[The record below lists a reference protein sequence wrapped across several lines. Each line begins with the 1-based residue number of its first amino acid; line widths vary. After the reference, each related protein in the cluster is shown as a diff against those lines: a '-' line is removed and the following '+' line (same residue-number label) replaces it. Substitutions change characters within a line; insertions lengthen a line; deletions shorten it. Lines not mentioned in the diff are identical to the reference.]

1 MKNSC
6 YRLVVVLLVLFSIA
20 MIAPM
25 PVSGQ
30 VREWA
35 DQSGKYKIEAEFK
48 GVKDNKVILQRLSN
62 GKRMTIP
69 FAKLCDADQAYVK
82 TLLEAEKSPE
92 TANSAPPKTE
102 PANVTPPAV
111 KPEPAAVTPPPKKNE
126 PKTEPMKT
134 ESPVVEK
141 QPEPAPAPKKI
152 EPAIAPKKIEPA
164 PKKTQPIQ
172 PRPTTPPK
180 PVTPPIQFAASDL
193 EMPELGPID
202 QSQLQQLPAPFNDIA
217 VSINAD
223 ENVSVV
229 RKSLAS
235 LSDLPSNQTN
245 PSLINLLKKSTNHS
259 DESCRRNAVEQLN
272 RLSPSTMLPFIARS
286 ISDPSG
292 RIRRQAFEI
301 IENSKDPR
309 YIPAMIK
316 RFPNL
321 IDRARIF
328 TILTQFGS
336 QAEFAVHPLLKHENT
351 KVRQEAARLLGI
363 IGTSASTSALQA
375 TDSDES
381 GILKLIAKKA
391 MKEINK
397 RGQ

>member
-1 MKNSC
+1 MC
-6 YRLVVVLLVLFSIA
+6 IRD
-20 MIAPM
+20 
-25 PVSGQ
+25 
-30 VREWA
+30 R
-35 DQSGKYKIEAEFK
+35 
-48 GVKDNKVILQRLSN
+48 
-62 GKRMTIP
+62 
-69 FAKLCDADQAYVK
+69 
-82 TLLEAEKSPE
+82 
-92 TANSAPPKTE
+92 
-102 PANVTPPAV
+102 
-111 KPEPAAVTPPPKKNE
+111 
-126 PKTEPMKT
+126 
-134 ESPVVEK
+134 
-141 QPEPAPAPKKI
+141 
-152 EPAIAPKKIEPA
+152 
-164 PKKTQPIQ
+164 
-172 PRPTTPPK
+172 
-180 PVTPPIQFAASDL
+180 SDL